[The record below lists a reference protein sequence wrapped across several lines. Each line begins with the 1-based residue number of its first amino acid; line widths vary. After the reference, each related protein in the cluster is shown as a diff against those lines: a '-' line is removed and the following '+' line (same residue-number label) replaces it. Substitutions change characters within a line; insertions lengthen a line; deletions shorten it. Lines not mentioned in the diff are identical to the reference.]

1 MAADRLSKDEFYAK
15 VGDLDEERLRKA
27 LWNVYWRGSAQVR
40 ERIEDQITPETTRPK
55 PSDGP
60 PAPERILRDVREF
73 CALAYKGAFIGAP
86 AKGMNPRRR
95 SQWRHEFRR
104 HYKAADEAMT
114 AGSDAGAEA
123 VEAIIALAVH
133 CGTYDTFAS
142 REPLETAKFVVSDA
156 VERLWRNT
164 FKRHGFEAFAARSTG
179 QLIAWE
185 AEYGWTVSGYGP
197 IAEQERRLAEVLG
210 LLLPGI
216 DQWQTYARHYLDAL
230 DQAPP
235 VEPRILAA
243 SFDIGERDRSRRS
256 EKLDVWHSMLLER
269 LADGEDTG
277 LRAVGPGPRRPER
290 SPPSGLS
297 LPERAAGKDRVQGV
311 RDLHRRRDPRTGA
324 ARNGDAPRP
333 RRPLKGTDPAPAA
346 FASAR

>member
-15 VGDLDEERLRKA
+15 VGALDEERLRKA

-40 ERIEDQITPETTRPK
+40 ERIEDQIAPETARPK

-60 PAPERILRDVREF
+60 PAPDLVLRDVREF

-86 AKGMNPRRR
+86 AKGMNSKRR

-133 CGTYDTFAS
+133 CGSYDTFAS
-142 REPLETAKFVVSDA
+142 QEPLETAKFVVSDA

-164 FKRHGFEAFAARSTG
+164 LERRGFTVFAERSAG
-179 QLIAWE
+179 QFIAWE
-185 AEYGWTVSGYGP
+185 AEFGWTVSGYGP
-197 IAEQERRLAEVLG
+197 IAQQERRLAEVLG
-210 LLLPGI
+210 LLIPGI

-243 SFDIGERDRSRRS
+243 SFDISERDRSRRS
-256 EKLDVWHSMLLER
+256 EKLDLWHSMLLER
-269 LADGEDTG
+269 LADG
-277 LRAVGPGPRRPER
+277 
-290 SPPSGLS
+290 
-297 LPERAAGKDRVQGV
+297 
-311 RDLHRRRDPRTGA
+311 GA
-324 ARNGDAPRP
+324 ADLLDRIAEHPALGGPAHDFFRAGLAQKTEATSPRP
-333 RRPLKGTDPAPAA
+333 AAWPQPA
-346 FASAR
+346 